1 MIEIT
6 SIQKSYHKKKI
17 LEDVTIKVQEGE
29 CVGIVGCNGCGK
41 TTLLSILAG
50 AIKADKGSFHI
61 NDDEVFSNPRLFSKL
76 IGYVPQENP
85 LIEELTV
92 FDNLKLWYCDIPEK
106 LKKDLKEDGILTRFG
121 VDKMIKTKV
130 SKLSGGMKKRV
141 SIGCALAKNPPI
153 LILDEPGAALDFV
166 LKGEIIAYMKDY
178 MKQGGTI
185 FLTSHEQGELS
196 VCNRMF
202 FIKNGTS
209 EEITSQLKSPDFFD
223 WLTKQMENAN
233 ET

>member
-1 MIEIT
+1 MIMIKNVE
-6 SIQKSYHKKKI
+6 KHYGRNNVLKKI
-17 LEDVTIKVQEGE
+17 NLEIHPGDCI
-29 CVGIVGCNGCGK
+29 GIVGANGSGK

-50 AIKADKGSFHI
+50 AIKADNGSFHI

-92 FDNLKLWYCDIPEK
+92 FDNLILWYCDIPEK

>member
-1 MIEIT
+1 
-6 SIQKSYHKKKI
+6 
-17 LEDVTIKVQEGE
+17 
-29 CVGIVGCNGCGK
+29 
-41 TTLLSILAG
+41 
-50 AIKADKGSFHI
+50 
-61 NDDEVFSNPRLFSKL
+61 
-76 IGYVPQENP
+76 
-85 LIEELTV
+85 ELTV

-202 FIKNGTS
+202 FIKNGIS